1 MGDKRF
7 RQLPQSMVDNP
18 LRNIQ
23 PSILNGTEE
32 EDQLSLLNNFK
43 QELVSRKAR
52 SFNTTV
58 LGQIHTHLLQLI
70 ATTNKGKPTTG

>member
-32 EDQLSLLNNFK
+32 EDQLSLLNNYK
-43 QELVSRKAR
+43 Q
-52 SFNTTV
+52 
-58 LGQIHTHLLQLI
+58 
-70 ATTNKGKPTTG
+70 

>member
-18 LRNIQ
+18 LRNMQ

-32 EDQLSLLNNFK
+32 EDQLP
-43 QELVSRKAR
+43 
-52 SFNTTV
+52 
-58 LGQIHTHLLQLI
+58 LQ
-70 ATTNKGKPTTG
+70 KKFEH